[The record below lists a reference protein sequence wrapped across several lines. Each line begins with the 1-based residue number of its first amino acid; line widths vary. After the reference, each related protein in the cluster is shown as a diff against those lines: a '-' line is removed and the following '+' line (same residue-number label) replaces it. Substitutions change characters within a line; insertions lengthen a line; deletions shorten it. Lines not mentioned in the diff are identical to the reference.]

1 MKVLLCQC
9 YSKDLLQCSLRL
21 RLQEL
26 AVHLE
31 SVDARCKSNEH
42 RLNDHDAEIKE
53 MREKQ
58 DAIYDLTSSVKSIA
72 TDMTYIKEDVK
83 EVKSGQAQLNEKVT
97 ILENKPANESKKRI
111 DEIKDKLLWLFIGG
125 IAVGLLSTILPNI
138 PW

>member
-1 MKVLLCQC
+1 MDEK
-9 YSKDLLQCSLRL
+9 YTD
-21 RLQEL
+21 L

-42 RLNDHDAEIKE
+42 RINEHDSEIKE
-53 MREKQ
+53 LREKQ

-72 TDMTYIKEDVK
+72 TDMTYIKEDVQ

-97 ILENKPANESKKRI
+97 TLENKPAQETKKKWDSI
-111 DEIKDKLLWLFIGG
+111 SEKLLWLFIGG

>member
-1 MKVLLCQC
+1 MDEK
-9 YSKDLLQCSLRL
+9 YT
-21 RLQEL
+21 EL
-26 AVHLE
+26 AVHIE

-42 RLNDHDAEIKE
+42 RINEHDSEIKE
-53 MREKQ
+53 LREKQ

-72 TDMTYIKEDVK
+72 TDMTYIKEDVQ

-97 ILENKPANESKKRI
+97 ILENKPAQETKKKWDSI
-111 DEIKDKLLWLFIGG
+111 SEKLLWLLIGG

>member
-1 MKVLLCQC
+1 MDER
-9 YSKDLLQCSLRL
+9 YTD
-21 RLQEL
+21 L

-42 RLNDHDAEIKE
+42 RIDEHDKVIKE
-53 MREKQ
+53 LRGKQ

-83 EVKSGQAQLNEKVT
+83 EVKSGQEKLNDKVT
-97 ILENKPANESKKRI
+97 ILENKPALEAKKRI
-111 DEIKDKLLWLFIGG
+111 DGIYEKILWLVIGG
-125 IAVGLLSTILPNI
+125 IVVGLLTTVLPNI

>member
-1 MKVLLCQC
+1 MKGGTSMDEK
-9 YSKDLLQCSLRL
+9 YTD
-21 RLQEL
+21 L

-31 SVDARCKSNEH
+31 SVDARCKSHVH